1 MTQWRTSDIQNWA
14 SLTAIQ
20 NTSLHHTVHEP
31 PPYSTRVST
40 IQNTSLH
47 HTVHESL
54 QYRTNCFQHW
64 CMCLKKKFYSFFQ
77 HGCRGFPPSS
87 GRTRNK
93 TLSYTDDL
101 RKFQKKNNFLVFYIV
116 EYIWIFICF
125 EINTVIDSDVWW
137 FSFIFWVSVLL
148 LLNCS
153 LLALLLFFCFFGVSI
168 GPRVRTFSYFMNI
181 CNFPLIPSF
190 S

>member
-1 MTQWRTSDIQNWA
+1 MLWHNEEPRTYRIEPPWPPYRTRASTIQY
-14 SLTAIQ
+14 
-20 NTSLHHTVHEP
+20 TSLHHTVHESP
-31 PPYSTRVST
+31 PYRTRASTIQYTSLHHTEHEPPQYSTRAST

-77 HGCRGFPPSS
+77 HGCRGFPHSS

-125 EINTVIDSDVWW
+125 EINTV
-137 FSFIFWVSVLL
+137 
-148 LLNCS
+148 
-153 LLALLLFFCFFGVSI
+153 
-168 GPRVRTFSYFMNI
+168 SYW
-181 CNFPLIPSF
+181 
-190 S
+190 